1 MPGTFRLDKIGE
13 GLVGRQLLKECTVA
27 EKPDPARRQ
36 VDKLPGFITKG
47 IHACSFYV
55 IDLALVLYIWVLIA
69 AVVFSWLVAFN
80 LVDARNQAIAMI
92 GESLVRVTEPGLRP
106 IRNAVPKLG
115 GIDISP
121 VILFLIIMF
130 IRYVIALYILPYVY

>member
-1 MPGTFRLDKIGE
+1 MRA
-13 GLVGRQLLKECTVA
+13 V
-27 EKPDPARRQ
+27 
-36 VDKLPGFITKG
+36 
-47 IHACSFYV
+47 FYV

-69 AVVFSWLVAFN
+69 AVVFSWLVALN
-80 LVDARNQAIAMI
+80 LVNTRNQAIAVI

-121 VILFLIIMF
+121 FILFLIIMF
-130 IRYVIALYILPYVY
+130 IRYIIALYILPYVY

>member
-1 MPGTFRLDKIGE
+1 MRA
-13 GLVGRQLLKECTVA
+13 V
-27 EKPDPARRQ
+27 
-36 VDKLPGFITKG
+36 
-47 IHACSFYV
+47 FYV

-69 AVVFSWLVAFN
+69 AVVFSWLVTLKVA
-80 LVDARNQAIAMI
+80 DTRNQAIAMI
-92 GESLVRVTEPGLRP
+92 GEFLIRVTEPGLRP
-106 IRNAVPKLG
+106 IRDAVPKLG

>member
-1 MPGTFRLDKIGE
+1 MRA
-13 GLVGRQLLKECTVA
+13 V
-27 EKPDPARRQ
+27 
-36 VDKLPGFITKG
+36 
-47 IHACSFYV
+47 FYV

-69 AVVFSWLVAFN
+69 AVVFSWLVALN
-80 LVDARNQAIAMI
+80 VADARNRAIAVI
-92 GESLVRVTEPGLRP
+92 GEFLVRVTEPGLRP

>member
-1 MPGTFRLDKIGE
+1 MRA
-13 GLVGRQLLKECTVA
+13 V
-27 EKPDPARRQ
+27 
-36 VDKLPGFITKG
+36 
-47 IHACSFYV
+47 FYV

-69 AVVFSWLVAFN
+69 AVIFSWLVTLKVA
-80 LVDARNQAIAMI
+80 DTRNQAIAMI
-92 GESLVRVTEPGLRP
+92 GEFLIRITEPGLRP

>member
-1 MPGTFRLDKIGE
+1 MRA
-13 GLVGRQLLKECTVA
+13 V
-27 EKPDPARRQ
+27 
-36 VDKLPGFITKG
+36 
-47 IHACSFYV
+47 FYV

-69 AVVFSWLVAFN
+69 AVVFSWLVALN
-80 LVDARNQAIAMI
+80 VVDARNRAIAMI

>member
-1 MPGTFRLDKIGE
+1 MRA
-13 GLVGRQLLKECTVA
+13 V
-27 EKPDPARRQ
+27 
-36 VDKLPGFITKG
+36 
-47 IHACSFYV
+47 FYV
-55 IDLALVLYIWVLIA
+55 VDLALVLYIWVLIA
-69 AVVFSWLVAFN
+69 AVAFSWLVALN
-80 LVDARNQAIAMI
+80 MVNPRNQAIAMI
-92 GESLVRVTEPGLRP
+92 GEFLDRITEPALRP

>member
-1 MPGTFRLDKIGE
+1 MRA
-13 GLVGRQLLKECTVA
+13 V
-27 EKPDPARRQ
+27 
-36 VDKLPGFITKG
+36 
-47 IHACSFYV
+47 FYV

-69 AVVFSWLVAFN
+69 AVVFSWLVAFS
-80 LVDARNQAIAMI
+80 LVDTRNQAIAMI
-92 GESLVRVTEPGLRP
+92 GESLVRVTEPALRP

>member
-1 MPGTFRLDKIGE
+1 MRA
-13 GLVGRQLLKECTVA
+13 V
-27 EKPDPARRQ
+27 
-36 VDKLPGFITKG
+36 
-47 IHACSFYV
+47 FYV

-69 AVVFSWLVAFN
+69 AVVFSWLVALN
-80 LVDARNQAIAMI
+80 VVDARNQAIAMI

-106 IRNAVPKLG
+106 ICNAVPKLG

>member
-1 MPGTFRLDKIGE
+1 MRA
-13 GLVGRQLLKECTVA
+13 V
-27 EKPDPARRQ
+27 
-36 VDKLPGFITKG
+36 
-47 IHACSFYV
+47 FYV

-69 AVVFSWLVAFN
+69 AVAFSWLVALN
-80 LVDARNQAIAMI
+80 MVNTRNQAIAVI

-121 VILFLIIMF
+121 FILFLIIMF

>member
-1 MPGTFRLDKIGE
+1 MRA
-13 GLVGRQLLKECTVA
+13 V
-27 EKPDPARRQ
+27 
-36 VDKLPGFITKG
+36 
-47 IHACSFYV
+47 FYV

-69 AVVFSWLVAFN
+69 AVVFSWLVALN
-80 LVDARNQAIAMI
+80 LVDTRNQAIAMI
-92 GESLVRVTEPGLRP
+92 GEFLVRITEPALRP

-130 IRYVIALYILPYVY
+130 IRYIIALYILPYVY

>member
-1 MPGTFRLDKIGE
+1 MRA
-13 GLVGRQLLKECTVA
+13 V
-27 EKPDPARRQ
+27 
-36 VDKLPGFITKG
+36 
-47 IHACSFYV
+47 FYV

-69 AVVFSWLVAFN
+69 AVAFSWLVALN
-80 LVDARNQAIAMI
+80 MVNPRNQAIAMI
-92 GESLVRVTEPGLRP
+92 GEFLDRITEPALRP

>member
-1 MPGTFRLDKIGE
+1 MRA
-13 GLVGRQLLKECTVA
+13 V
-27 EKPDPARRQ
+27 
-36 VDKLPGFITKG
+36 
-47 IHACSFYV
+47 FYV

-69 AVVFSWLVAFN
+69 AVVFSWLVTLKVA
-80 LVDARNQAIAMI
+80 DTRNQAIAMI
-92 GESLVRVTEPGLRP
+92 GEFLVRVTEPGLRP

>member
-1 MPGTFRLDKIGE
+1 MRA
-13 GLVGRQLLKECTVA
+13 V
-27 EKPDPARRQ
+27 
-36 VDKLPGFITKG
+36 
-47 IHACSFYV
+47 FYV

-69 AVVFSWLVAFN
+69 AVVFAWLVALN

-92 GESLVRVTEPGLRP
+92 GEALVRVTEPGLRP

>member
-1 MPGTFRLDKIGE
+1 MQFLRNRSCPRALYLGPDRGGGLFLAGGAQRGGRAQPGDRYD
-13 GLVGRQLLKECTVA
+13 
-27 EKPDPARRQ
+27 RR
-36 VDKLPGFITKG
+36 V
-47 IHACSFYV
+47 
-55 IDLALVLYIWVLIA
+55 
-69 AVVFSWLVAFN
+69 
-80 LVDARNQAIAMI
+80 
-92 GESLVRVTEPGLRP
+92 LVRVTEPGLRP

>member
-1 MPGTFRLDKIGE
+1 MRA
-13 GLVGRQLLKECTVA
+13 V
-27 EKPDPARRQ
+27 
-36 VDKLPGFITKG
+36 
-47 IHACSFYV
+47 FYV

-69 AVVFSWLVAFN
+69 AVVFSWLVALN
-80 LVDARNQAIAMI
+80 VVDVRNRAIAMI
-92 GESLVRVTEPGLRP
+92 GEFLVRVTEPGLRP

>member
-1 MPGTFRLDKIGE
+1 MRA
-13 GLVGRQLLKECTVA
+13 V
-27 EKPDPARRQ
+27 
-36 VDKLPGFITKG
+36 
-47 IHACSFYV
+47 FYV

-69 AVVFSWLVAFN
+69 AVVFSWLVALN

-92 GESLVRVTEPGLRP
+92 GEALVRVTEPGLRP

>member
-1 MPGTFRLDKIGE
+1 MRA
-13 GLVGRQLLKECTVA
+13 V
-27 EKPDPARRQ
+27 
-36 VDKLPGFITKG
+36 
-47 IHACSFYV
+47 FYV

-69 AVVFSWLVAFN
+69 AVVFSWLVTLKVA
-80 LVDARNQAIAMI
+80 DTRNQAIAMI
-92 GESLVRVTEPGLRP
+92 GEFLIRVTEPGLRP

>member
-1 MPGTFRLDKIGE
+1 MRA
-13 GLVGRQLLKECTVA
+13 V
-27 EKPDPARRQ
+27 
-36 VDKLPGFITKG
+36 
-47 IHACSFYV
+47 FYV

-69 AVVFSWLVAFN
+69 AVVFSWLVALN
-80 LVDARNQAIAMI
+80 VVDTRNQAIAMI
-92 GESLVRVTEPGLRP
+92 GEFLVRVTEPGLRP

>member
-1 MPGTFRLDKIGE
+1 MRA
-13 GLVGRQLLKECTVA
+13 V
-27 EKPDPARRQ
+27 
-36 VDKLPGFITKG
+36 
-47 IHACSFYV
+47 FYV

-80 LVDARNQAIAMI
+80 LVDARNQAIAII